1 MLDMAMDTMVDLVAF
16 LMGVLAHMSPYTA
29 HDILERV
36 AHSATPD
43 PKDVEFLKCV
53 ACGHG

>member
-1 MLDMAMDTMVDLVAF
+1 MAMDTMVDLVAF